1 MLALVGLAAAAPLVR
16 GATYAVEAGV
26 GSLAQR
32 GHLQTAAGGEPG
44 TTSAERPTLA
54 ETGLTGGDYR
64 WLAGTV
70 TFARYKVAMRYTVI
84 GDSGSAT
91 LRESLTSQGQTFPA
105 GSAIRSRLDLDGLS
119 LAATRV
125 FASDGGTTLAIGPWI
140 GWTAFALEI
149 DGERHRVDR
158 SYRVYALGVQG
169 RLEKALGSRWH
180 VGAEAVVAPAFPG
193 SAGRFG
199 VAPWLGYRVGDHL
212 EVRLAARLAAFR
224 YDDAHK
230 QDMPNRL
237 HVDRRVLPAI
247 SVVWRP

>member
-1 MLALVGLAAAAPLVR
+1 MLVLVALAAAAPLAR
-16 GATYAVEAGV
+16 GATYAVEAGG

-54 ETGLTGGDYR
+54 EVGLTGGDYR

-70 TFARYKVAMRYTVI
+70 TFGRFEIAMRYTMI

-91 LRESLTSQGQTFPA
+91 LREPLTSQGQTFPG
-105 GSAIRSRLDLDGLS
+105 GSATRSRVDLDGLS

-125 FASDGGTTLAIGPWI
+125 FPFDGGTTVAVGPWI

-158 SYRVYALGVQG
+158 SYRVYALGVHG
-169 RLEKALGSRWH
+169 RLERAFGPRWH
-180 VGAEAVVAPAFPG
+180 VGAEVVVAPAFPG

-199 VAPWLGYRVGDHL
+199 VESRLGYRVGDHV
-212 EVRLAARLAAFR
+212 EVRLAARLATFR

-230 QDMPNRL
+230 QDWPNRL
-237 HVDRRVLPAI
+237 RVDRRVVPAI
-247 SVVWRP
+247 AVVWRP

>member
-44 TTSAERPTLA
+44 TTSAERPTLSEA
-54 ETGLTGGDYR
+54 GLTGGDYR
-64 WLAGTV
+64 WLAATA
-70 TFARYKVAMRYTVI
+70 TFGRFEIAMRYTMI
-84 GDSGSAT
+84 GDAGNAT
-91 LRESLTSQGQTFPA
+91 LRDSLTSQGQTFPA
-105 GSAIRSRLDLDGLS
+105 GSAIRSRVDLDGLS
-119 LAATRV
+119 LAATRI
-125 FASDGGTTLAIGPWI
+125 FGSDGGTTVAVGPWI

-149 DGERHRVDR
+149 DGERHGVDR

-169 RLEKALGSRWH
+169 RLRIPLGSRWH

-199 VAPWLGYRVGDHL
+199 VEPWLGYRVGDHV

-230 QDMPNRL
+230 QDLPNRL
-237 HVDRRVLPAI
+237 RVDRRILPAI
-247 SVVWRP
+247 SVVWRL